1 TVRGT
6 ARDGRELRVG
16 RVGGGEGGGFAE
28 QGGGLGGGPGLGV
41 VLLCAVPGGGRLDGF
56 DEGR

>member
-1 TVRGT
+1 
-6 ARDGRELRVG
+6 RDGRELRVG